1 MTQVSSPP
9 VDSRVFMSF
18 GRFAMRFLS
27 AGAITWDGP
36 WQLAAGPLD
45 RRSTIQTG
53 GPDDDDESALVW
65 KLVALDTILVL
76 LAAVF
81 GV

>member
-1 MTQVSSPP
+1 MGV
-9 VDSRVFMSF
+9 
-18 GRFAMRFLS
+18 MRRGHFEIRLH
-27 AGAITWDGP
+27 ATGAITWDGP
-36 WQLAAGPLD
+36 WQLAAGSLD
-45 RRSTIQTG
+45 RWSTIKTG

-76 LAAVF
+76 LAVAF

>member
-1 MTQVSSPP
+1 M
-9 VDSRVFMSF
+9 FMF
-18 GRFAMRFLS
+18 PRHFEIRLHA

-36 WQLAAGPLD
+36 WQQLTVGPRD
-45 RRSTIQTG
+45 RRSALQTG

-65 KLVALDTILVL
+65 KLVVLDTVLVL
-76 LAAVF
+76 LAAVL

>member
-1 MTQVSSPP
+1 MRRGP
-9 VDSRVFMSF
+9 FEI
-18 GRFAMRFLS
+18 RFHA

-36 WQLAAGPLD
+36 WQLAAGLLD
-45 RRSTIQTG
+45 RRSTIRTG

-76 LAAVF
+76 LGVVF
-81 GV
+81 GL